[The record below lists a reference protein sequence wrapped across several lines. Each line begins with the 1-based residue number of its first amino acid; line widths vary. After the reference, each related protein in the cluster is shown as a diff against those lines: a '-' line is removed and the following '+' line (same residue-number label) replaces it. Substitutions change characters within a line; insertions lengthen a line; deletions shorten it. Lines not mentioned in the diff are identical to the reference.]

1 MVYPIELALTL
12 LSLAI
17 WVGLLGWRGQFWRSD
32 QTLEPN
38 SLVSPEPWGDIPA
51 VCVVI
56 PARNESALLPIT
68 LRSLLNQDYPGSVT
82 IFLVDDHSTDET
94 AAIAQALAMSDPDH
108 SRVIRVIASEPLP
121 KGWTGKLWAL
131 EQGIKQ
137 AQPLSP
143 DYLLL
148 TDADIEHAPDNVSR
162 LVAKA
167 QRDRLDLVSLM
178 VKLRTQSFWERL
190 LVPAFV
196 FFFQKLYP
204 FRWVNDPTNPMA
216 AAAGGCILL
225 RQSALERCGGIQTV
239 RQALIDDCA
248 LAKVIKDQ
256 AKLEGGKI
264 WLGLSDDTRSLR
276 AYPSLGSLWEMI
288 ARTAFTQLNYSPLL
302 LLGTAV
308 GMILIYVL
316 PPMATVSGILAR
328 EWILIITGGMTWL
341 LMTYSYLPTLRLYH
355 CSAVFSLSLPIIALL
370 YTLMT
375 LDSAL
380 QHWQGRGGVWKGRSY
395 STVLSSR
402 S

>member
-1 MVYPIELALTL
+1 
-12 LSLAI
+12 
-17 WVGLLGWRGQFWRSD
+17 
-32 QTLEPN
+32 
-38 SLVSPEPWGDIPA
+38 
-51 VCVVI
+51 
-56 PARNESALLPIT
+56 
-68 LRSLLNQDYPGSVT
+68 
-82 IFLVDDHSTDET
+82 
-94 AAIAQALAMSDPDH
+94 
-108 SRVIRVIASEPLP
+108 
-121 KGWTGKLWAL
+121 
-131 EQGIKQ
+131 
-137 AQPLSP
+137 
-143 DYLLL
+143 
-148 TDADIEHAPDNVSR
+148 
-162 LVAKA
+162 VAKA

-204 FRWVNDPTNPMA
+204 FRWVNDPANPMA

-225 RQSALERCGGIQTV
+225 RRSALERSGGIQTV

-256 AKLEGGKI
+256 TNSEGGKI

-276 AYPSLGSLWEMI
+276 AYTSLGSLWEMV

-302 LLGTAV
+302 LFGTLI
-308 GMILIYVL
+308 GMMLIYVL
-316 PPMATVSGILAR
+316 PPVATVGGILAKD
-328 EWILIITGGMTWL
+328 WILAITGGITWL

-355 CSAVFSLSLPIIALL
+355 CSSVFSLSLPIIASL
-370 YTLMT
+370 YTLIT

-395 STVLSSR
+395 STVVSSR